1 VLRETAADNRG
12 AASAPSGQ
20 QVAGRAG
27 GGRLWERGWRRATA
41 RRIGVKKRMLCGE
54 LQWGPELR
62 ECATGRSLGGPTTIC
77 SHLNFASELQ

>member
-12 AASAPSGQ
+12 TASAPSGQ
-20 QVAGRAG
+20 Q
-27 GGRLWERGWRRATA
+27 WRVEA
-41 RRIGVKKRMLCGE
+41 RNSKENRSQKRMLCGE
-54 LQWGPELR
+54 LQWDPELR